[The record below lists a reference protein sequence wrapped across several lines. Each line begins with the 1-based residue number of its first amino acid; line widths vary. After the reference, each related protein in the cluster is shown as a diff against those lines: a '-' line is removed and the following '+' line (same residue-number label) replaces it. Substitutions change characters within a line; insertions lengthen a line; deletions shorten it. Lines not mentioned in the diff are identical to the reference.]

1 MIDGA
6 RIGPLRYFAAA
17 AMGLAGAGLFTT
29 QAFAEVAY
37 VMDDAFRMSAGG
49 VARSLADGDMA
60 GALQGARV
68 LSAGADQPFEKYTS
82 GQLMLQAAAAKGDLQ
97 AQRQALDLMLE
108 SGAAPSGRTAE
119 LHALAGIISAMLGD
133 YRTAATQIA
142 YANRLGYVSVPSQV
156 ALADAAFQT
165 GNAQV
170 GNAALEQA
178 IAIRVRG
185 GQRIEAE
192 WYDRAIALSYRY
204 KRPDLLALWTQRKL
218 ATYPSPQNWRSGI
231 VNVMTGAALG
241 PEQSLDLYRL
251 MAVTQALAGERD
263 WQAYSALATQQESF
277 VEAKAV
283 LDKGSSSGTLNRSDA
298 TVQKELALLTPKA
311 RKALANLPA
320 LEKKARAAGGGAQIL
335 AAADTAFGVANDAI
349 AVALYRLAL
358 QKGGIDTARANTR
371 LGIALARTGDLAGG
385 RAALAQVNTGP
396 WAPVAG
402 LWSIWIEGRTPRS
415 AD

>member
-1 MIDGA
+1 MMDGA

-17 AMGLAGAGLFTT
+17 VMGFAGAGPFTT
-29 QAFAEVAY
+29 QTFAGVAY
-37 VMDDAFRMSAGG
+37 VMDDAFRMSADG
-49 VARSLADGDMA
+49 VARSLASGDMA

-68 LSAGADQPFEKYTS
+68 LSAGADQPFEKYTA
-82 GQLMLQAAAAKGDLQ
+82 GQLMLQAAAGKGDLQ
-97 AQRQALDLMLE
+97 AQRKALDLMLE
-108 SGAAPSGRTAE
+108 SGAAPSGQAAE
-119 LHALAGIISAMLGD
+119 LHALAGIISTMLGD

-142 YANRLGYVSVPSQV
+142 YANRLGHVSVPSQV

-165 GNAQV
+165 GDAQV

-178 IAIRVRG
+178 VALRVRG
-185 GQRIEAE
+185 GQRVEAD

-231 VNVMTGAALG
+231 VNVMTGAGMG
-241 PEQSLDLYRL
+241 PEQSLDAYRL

-263 WQAYSALATQQESF
+263 WQAYSALAAQQDSF

-283 LDKGSSSGTLNRSDA
+283 LDRGSSSGALNRSDA
-298 TVQKELALLTPKA
+298 TVQKALAVLAPKA
-311 RKALANLPA
+311 RTALANLPV
-320 LEKKARAAGGGAQIL
+320 LEKKAKASAGGAPAL
-335 AAADTAFGVANDAI
+335 AAADAALGAADDATAA
-349 AVALYRLAL
+349 ALYRLAL
-358 QKGGIDTARANTR
+358 QKGGIDTMRANTR

-385 RAALAQVNTGP
+385 KAALAQVNAGP

-402 LWSIWIEGRTPRS
+402 LWSVWLEGKMPRS
-415 AD
+415 PR